1 MKIDEHTSLYGVVG
15 MPLGHSL
22 SPVMHNAAFRELGLN
37 AVYLA
42 FESTNLEGTIRGGR
56 AMGIKGLSVTIPYK
70 SRVIPFLDRIDPM
83 ARKIGAV
90 NTVVLEGGGLVG
102 YNTDAAGALKALQEV
117 TALRNKR
124 VVILGAGGAARAI
137 GHILVKNGG
146 RPSIIN
152 RSVKHGEALARD
164 LDGVFV
170 PMADVKGF
178 ETDILINATP
188 VGMYP
193 DEDEFPLDL
202 AETKAE
208 VVMDIVYNPLE
219 TRLLRMA
226 KAKGAAAVP
235 GIKMFVFQGAEQFR
249 LWTGLEAPLEVM
261 ENAVR
266 HALEQTSPAEGK

>member
-15 MPLGHSL
+15 MPLAHSL

-90 NTVVLEGGGLVG
+90 NTVSREREGLVG
-102 YNTDAAGALKALQEV
+102 YNTDAAGGLKALQEV
-117 TALRNKR
+117 TNPRGKR

-137 GHILVKNGG
+137 GYILTENGS
-146 RPSIIN
+146 RLTIVN
-152 RSVKHGEALARD
+152 RSIEEGEALARD
-164 LDGVFV
+164 LDAVFV
-170 PMADVKGF
+170 PMADLKGL

-188 VGMYP
+188 LGMYP

-202 AETKAE
+202 DETKAE

-219 TRLLRMA
+219 TPLLRMA
-226 KAKGAAAVP
+226 KAKGAVTVP
-235 GIKMFVFQGAEQFR
+235 GIRMFIFQGAEQFR
-249 LWTGLEAPLEVM
+249 LWTGLKAPVEVM
-261 ENAVR
+261 EDVVR
-266 HALEQTSPAEGK
+266 QALDQASPAEGK